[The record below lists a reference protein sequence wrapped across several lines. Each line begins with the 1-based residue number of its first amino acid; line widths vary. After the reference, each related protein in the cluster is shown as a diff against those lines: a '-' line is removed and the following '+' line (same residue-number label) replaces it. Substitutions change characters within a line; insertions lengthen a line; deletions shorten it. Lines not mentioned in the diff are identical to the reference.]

1 MLAPFLDV
9 QIELDRIQK
18 ECEKLRRSNEL
29 FLAETNAETK
39 EAYGS
44 MMALVLHGVYAGI
57 ERVLRDIVRY
67 FDGQLPVG
75 SDWHAKLLVRAC
87 NPNPGVREA
96 VISEGTA
103 AELGNLRSFSRLVES
118 IYQSSLDFNRVS
130 SMSERALNVVPA
142 VINEIEGFTQSKHG
156 PDL

>member
-9 QIELDRIQK
+9 QIELDRIRK
-18 ECEKLRRSNEL
+18 ECEKLWRTNEL
-29 FLAETNAETK
+29 FLAETNTETK

-44 MMALVLHGVYAGI
+44 MMALVLHGVYAGV

-96 VISEGTA
+96 VISEGAA
-103 AELGNLRSFSRLVES
+103 AELANLRSFSRLVES
-118 IYQSSLDFNRVS
+118 IYQSNLDFDRVL
-130 SMSERALNVVPA
+130 SMSERALKVVPA
-142 VINEIEGFTQSKHG
+142 VINDIDSFMQPKHG
-156 PDL
+156 PVL